1 MKFILGF
8 AMLLAYQLLGEV
20 LVILFE
26 LPVSGPVIGLLLLLA
41 TLIIRG
47 RVGESLTTSSTHLLS
62 HLSLMFIPAGVG
74 LMTHY
79 QLLTSE
85 WLAISV
91 ALVVGT
97 LLMLASCALI
107 MQFLLKRFQAEAFDD
122 Q

>member
-1 MKFILGF
+1 
-8 AMLLAYQLLGEV
+8 MLLAYQLLGEV